1 MSIPP
6 IEVRTLPL
14 AQLTPSPYNPR
25 KVLKPTDAAYRK
37 LRASLLEFGLVEPLV
52 WNETTGHV
60 VGGHARLRILHE
72 LGVTE
77 VPVSVVR
84 LDTTREKVL
93 NVVLNNQEAQG
104 RYDPTKLR
112 DLLLELNA
120 LSQLSLSG
128 FDEAMLSNLQLEP
141 VGELPSDDHDADR
154 VEVVL
159 VFNRAQFAKL
169 EPQLDEMVRR
179 WDVEVH
185 VKR

>member
-1 MSIPP
+1 MSIAP

-14 AQLTPSPYNPR
+14 EQLTPSPYNPR
-25 KVLKPTDAAYRK
+25 KVLKPADAAYRK

-84 LDTTREKVL
+84 LDTTREKSL

-112 DLLLELNA
+112 DLLLELHSV
-120 LSQLSLSG
+120 SQLSLSG
-128 FDEAMLSNLQLEP
+128 FDETMLSNLQLDP
-141 VGELPSDDHDADR
+141 VGELPADEREADR

-159 VFNRAQFAKL
+159 VFNRAQFTNL
-169 EPQLDEMVRR
+169 GPQLDELVRQ
-179 WDVEVH
+179 WGVEVH
-185 VKR
+185 VKQ

>member
-1 MSIPP
+1 MTLSP

-14 AQLTPSPYNPR
+14 AELTPSPYNPR

-72 LGVTE
+72 LGATE

-84 LDTTREKVL
+84 LDSTREKAL
-93 NVVLNNQEAQG
+93 NVMLNNQEAQG

-112 DLLLELNA
+112 DLLMELNS

-128 FDEAMLSNLQLEP
+128 FDETMLSNLQLEP
-141 VGELPSDDHDADR
+141 VGELPPDDRDADR

-159 VFNRAQFAKL
+159 VFNRNKFL
-169 EPQLDEMVRR
+169 EVEPQLDELVRQ
-179 WDVEVH
+179 WDVEAH